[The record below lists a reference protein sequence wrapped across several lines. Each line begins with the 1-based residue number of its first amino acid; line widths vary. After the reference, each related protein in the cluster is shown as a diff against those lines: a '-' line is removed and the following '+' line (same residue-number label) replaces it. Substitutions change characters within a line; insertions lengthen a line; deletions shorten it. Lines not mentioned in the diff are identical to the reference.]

1 MSDPI
6 YGIIERLALI
16 EGKTT
21 PVTVKHGLNP
31 QQKSAN
37 QLPALFK
44 PRDISPTLTKKP
56 YQAHPMDGFM
66 VGETALTDVDDLRAK
81 LKALQDIQMDPNTE
95 KDPELKKAVMQR
107 RADLDKEAKAKG
119 LSEAMQEVEEDMLG
133 RMKSHFRDYLETLE
147 KKTRVD
153 QHLIRKAKAE
163 LNIDDDPE
171 TEQADM
177 EEATWDADVAPPSDP
192 GDSEVAHGI
201 EDHLAAAVAAPAEP
215 MGHINE
221 SPVATYAMEDG
232 TYLEC
237 WGDDSKGYELKFGD
251 RVLPTKFS
259 SKDHADMAVKLFQKR
274 RKSAQQNQD
283 YLEER

>member
-44 PRDISPTLTKKP
+44 PRDISPTLKKKP

-95 KDPELKKAVMQR
+95 KDPELQQAVIQR

-147 KKTRVD
+147 KKNRVD

-171 TEQADM
+171 TEQAEM
-177 EEATWDADVAPPSDP
+177 EAATWDADVAPPDGQAGTETSNAIATQ
-192 GDSEVAHGI
+192 VANVV
-201 EDHLAAAVAAPAEP
+201 DQPTAPLGE
-215 MGHINE
+215 G
-221 SPVATYAMEDG
+221 PVGVYEMDDG
-232 TYLEC
+232 TCLEC
-237 WGDDSKGYELKFGD
+237 WGDDSKGYKLKFGE

-274 RKSAQQNQD
+274 RQSAQQNQD
-283 YLEER
+283 YVEER